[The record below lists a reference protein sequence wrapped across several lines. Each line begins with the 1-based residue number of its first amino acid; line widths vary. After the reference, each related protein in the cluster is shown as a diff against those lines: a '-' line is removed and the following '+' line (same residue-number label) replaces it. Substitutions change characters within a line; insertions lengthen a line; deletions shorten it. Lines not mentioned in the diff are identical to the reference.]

1 MRIKTVSISKSDE
14 KFYTITHK
22 NDVSFI
28 DHSILD
34 ETKNYLQFFNSCQT
48 LDTISLRI

>member
-1 MRIKTVSISKSDE
+1 MTKIDCDLNEDKNCSISKSDE

-34 ETKNYLQFFNSCQT
+34 ETKNYLQFF
-48 LDTISLRI
+48 